1 MDEGLLDV
9 DRNYGSVGEELELEE
24 EEEEEA
30 LLYVEC

>member
-24 EEEEEA
+24 EEEEA

>member
-9 DRNYGSVGEELELEE
+9 DGNYGSVAIGEELEL
-24 EEEEEA
+24 EEEEA